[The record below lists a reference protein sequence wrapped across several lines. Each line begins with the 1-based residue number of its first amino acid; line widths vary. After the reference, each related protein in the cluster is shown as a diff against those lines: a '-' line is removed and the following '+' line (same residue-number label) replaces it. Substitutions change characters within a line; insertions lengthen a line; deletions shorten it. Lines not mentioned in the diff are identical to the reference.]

1 MNSIKPKNLTSGIY
15 ITFRELNQ
23 LKAINSK
30 RKKALFKRPEVFMVL
45 LIFLLSFIPS
55 LVIGSTLCSYDE
67 FNRLTRIQ
75 YENSDTIVYD
85 YDSIGNRS
93 LKEIS
98 SADSSFTVNTPIENQ
113 ELYADQSTAAKIDL
127 SNVFGG
133 DGIAIS
139 VSSSDT
145 SLITASLAGKI
156 LTLTYINQPDN
167 FGRVTINIE
176 GRANG
181 KILIDRFEVVIRPG
195 NSAPALDHGQF
206 PALQNI
212 DEDDAGNIGNKVS
225 EIVANGSI
233 TDADVTGAAPEAIAV
248 TGINN
253 TNGIW
258 EFSVDNGGTW
268 QAFHNDQVT
277 IVNIEKTARLLDE
290 NDWIR
295 FVPNPNRHGT
305 SNFTFRAWDKTS
317 GDAGGTYD
325 ASSNG
330 GQTAFSSSSDTA
342 SVTVSPVNDP
352 PVAEI
357 DSYNTPKGI
366 ELSVAA
372 PGVLDND
379 TDPDSDRSSLTASL
393 VSQPSNGSVVLNNNG
408 SFVYTADNDFNGTD
422 TFTYKVS
429 DGTLDS
435 NEATVIITV
444 DPAHTLVINDVSQQL
459 SRGGDPK
466 YSGAAV
472 ADMILNY
479 LNPTQYFTQHTTDE
493 RQEIL
498 MAGYG
503 VDVDGDEIISISGLR
518 DIMNNYLTASN
529 AYNYGISTENV
540 VDRYGAILWSEEYG
554 AEQNRVNQFIMHW
567 VDYNV
572 SNSNAPEDR
581 MHGPAAVVT
590 SSDPQKPGGG
600 ADSDYNHWMS
610 IVGYSS
616 DIDPHTTPWEILN
629 AQLNG
634 FVVSDPAVNG
644 LGSYK
649 YIQAN
654 EWNTKYFRPIKNGLE
669 GAGRY
674 GAVVEPPETENN
686 VRVVEKTPGPNPGLV
701 KQLNTHKTDYVYT
714 DFWLSDDTSEANAS
728 AEIKKRL
735 MENRDFIKMLKFD
748 TYRQAFKPENV
759 GRVIKVES
767 AGGDYA
773 LILFEKNDNG
783 NLITTGAAMVS
794 LSTGSFKMGFPNPR
808 ADFFDETKRW
818 KAICNVY
825 AETGNQPINAWPALF
840 QSNALDYG
848 YKVVTPWEEDSLKQF
863 NIYQAEKDGAVF
875 LLDQSPSIE
884 LLSSEQIFVFNNWRY
899 ESGQWHNDGG
909 GKENGFYKRL
919 QVKIT
924 DDNKVADVKWPD
936 SFKLVA
942 KTIVN
947 GGYIYEFICGFDQDI
962 NIITAADKNYKG
974 SCKSGGISYF
984 YLQ

>member
-1 MNSIKPKNLTSGIY
+1 M
-15 ITFRELNQ
+15 
-23 LKAINSK
+23 KAINSK
-30 RKKALFKRPEVFMVL
+30 QKEAFFKRPEVSVVL
-45 LIFLLSFIPS
+45 LIFLLFVPS
-55 LVIGSTLCSYDE
+55 LVIGSTLCFYDE

-75 YENSDTIVYD
+75 YENSDTIVYN

-98 SADSSFTVNTPIENQ
+98 PADSSFTVNTPIEDQ
-113 ELYADQSTAAKIDL
+113 GLYADQSTTTIIDL

-145 SLITASLAGKI
+145 SLITASLADKI
-156 LTLTYINQPDN
+156 LTLTHIKQPDN
-167 FGRVTINIE
+167 FGGVTIEIE

-181 KILIDRFEVVIRPG
+181 KVLIDRFEVVVRPG
-195 NSAPALDHGQF
+195 NSAPALDHGQSH
-206 PALQNI
+206 ALQNI
-212 DEDDAGNIGNKVS
+212 DEDDTENVGNKVS

-233 TDADVTGAAPEAIAV
+233 TDADITGAAPEAIAV

-268 QAFHNDQVT
+268 QAFHNDQGT
-277 IVNIEKTARLLDE
+277 TVNFEETARLLDE

-295 FVPNPNRHGT
+295 FVPNSNWHET
-305 SNFTFRAWDKTS
+305 SNFTFRAWDKTI
-317 GDAGGTYD
+317 GDAGGAHD

-330 GQTAFSSSSDTA
+330 GRTAFSLSSDTA
-342 SVTVSPVNDP
+342 SVTVSPVNDS

-379 TDPDSDRSSLTASL
+379 TDPDSDKSRLTASV

-422 TFTYKVS
+422 TFIYKVN

-435 NEATVIITV
+435 NEATVLIAV

-472 ADMILNY
+472 ADMILTY
-479 LNPTQYFTQHTTDE
+479 LNPAQYFTHHTTDE

-503 VDVDGDEIISISGLR
+503 VNVDGDEIISISGLK
-518 DIMNNYLTASN
+518 DILNNYLKPSTP
-529 AYNYGISTENV
+529 YNYGISTENV
-540 VDRYGAILWSEEYG
+540 VDSDGTIFWSEEYAG
-554 AEQNRVNQFIMHW
+554 EQNRVNRFIMHW
-567 VDYNV
+567 LDYDV
-572 SNSNAPEDR
+572 SNAPEDR

-590 SSDPQKPGGG
+590 SSDPQKRDGG
-600 ADSDYNHWMS
+600 ADSDYNHWMT

-616 DIDPHTTPWEILN
+616 DIDPHTTSWEILN

-654 EWNTKYFRPIKNGLE
+654 EWNAKYFRPIKNGLE

-686 VRVVEKTPGPNPGLV
+686 NVQVVEKTPEPSQELV
-701 KQLNTHKTDYVYT
+701 KQLNTHKTDYVYK
-714 DFWLSDDTSEANAS
+714 DFWLSDDTSEDNAS

-783 NLITTGAAMVS
+783 KLITTGAAMVS
-794 LSTGSFKMGFPNPR
+794 LSTGSFKMGFSNPK

-818 KAICNVY
+818 KAVFNVY
-825 AETGNQPINAWPALF
+825 AETGNQPVNAWPALYK
-840 QSNALDYG
+840 SNPLDYG
-848 YKVVTPWEEDSLKQF
+848 CKVVTPEEKDSLKQF
-863 NIYQAEKDGAVF
+863 NIYQAEKDGEVF
-875 LLDQSPSIE
+875 LLDQSPLIE
-884 LLSSEQIFVFNNWRY
+884 LLSSEQIIIFNNWRY
-899 ESGQWHNDGG
+899 ENRQWHNDGG
-909 GKENGFYKRL
+909 KKENGCYKRL
-919 QVKIT
+919 RVKIT

-942 KTIVN
+942 ETIVDE
-947 GGYIYEFICGFDQDI
+947 GYIYEFICGFDQDI
-962 NIITAADKNYKG
+962 NVITAADKNYKG
-974 SCKSGGISYF
+974 NCKSGGISYF
-984 YLQ
+984 YLK

>member
-30 RKKALFKRPEVFMVL
+30 RKKAFFKRPEVSLVL
-45 LIFLLSFIPS
+45 LIFLLLFIPS
-55 LVIGSTLCSYDE
+55 LVIGSTLCFYDE

-98 SADSSFTVNTPIENQ
+98 PADSSFTVNIPIEDQ
-113 ELYADQSTAAKIDL
+113 ELFADQSTTAKIDL

-145 SLITASLAGKI
+145 SLITASIAGKI
-156 LTLTYINQPDN
+156 LTLTYINQPGN

-181 KILIDRFEVVIRPG
+181 KVLIDRLEVVVRPG
-195 NSAPALDHGQF
+195 NSAPALDQGQS

-212 DEDDAGNIGNKVS
+212 DEDDAGNVGNKVS

-268 QAFHNDQVT
+268 QAFHNDQGA
-277 IVNIEKTARLLDE
+277 IVNFEETARLLDE
-290 NDWIR
+290 DDWIR
-295 FVPNPNRHGT
+295 FVPSPNWHET
-305 SNFTFRAWDKTS
+305 SNFTFRAWDKTI
-317 GDAGGTYD
+317 GGAGGAYD
-325 ASSNG
+325 ASSYG
-330 GQTAFSSSSDTA
+330 GRTAFSSSSDTA

-372 PGVLDND
+372 PGVLEND
-379 TDPDSDRSSLTASL
+379 TDPDSDRSSLTASV
-393 VSQPSNGSVVLNNNG
+393 VSQPSSGSVVLNNNG

-422 TFTYKVS
+422 TFIYKVN
-429 DGTLDS
+429 DGALDS

-459 SRGGDPK
+459 SRGGDPE

-472 ADMILNY
+472 ADMILSY
-479 LNPTQYFTQHTTDE
+479 LNPTQYFTHHTADE
-493 RQEIL
+493 RQKIL

-503 VDVDGDEIISISGLR
+503 VNVDGDEIISISGLK
-518 DIMNNYLTASN
+518 DILNNYLTASN

-540 VDRYGAILWSEEYG
+540 VDRDGTILWSEEYAG
-554 AEQNRVNQFIMHW
+554 EQNRVNRFIMHW
-567 VDYNV
+567 LDYKV
-572 SNSNAPEDR
+572 SNAPEDR

-590 SSDPQKPGGG
+590 SSDPQKHDGG
-600 ADSDYNHWMS
+600 ADSDYNHWMT

-616 DIDPHTTPWEILN
+616 DIDPHTAPWEILN

-644 LGSYK
+644 LGSCK

-686 VRVVEKTPGPNPGLV
+686 VQVVEKTPGPSPRLV

-714 DFWLSDDTSEANAS
+714 DFWSSDDTSEDNAS
-728 AEIKKRL
+728 AKIKKRL

-748 TYRQAFKPENV
+748 TYCQAFKPENV
-759 GRVIKVES
+759 GRVIKVEN

-783 NLITTGAAMVS
+783 KLITTGAAMVS
-794 LSTGSFKMGFPNPR
+794 LSTGSFKMGFPNPK

-825 AETGNQPINAWPALF
+825 AETGNQPVNAWPALYK
-840 QSNALDYG
+840 SNPLDYG

-863 NIYQAEKDGAVF
+863 NIYQTEKDGAVF
-875 LLDQSPSIE
+875 LLDQSPLIE

-899 ESGQWHNDGG
+899 ESRQWHNDGG
-909 GKENGFYKRL
+909 RKENGFYKRL
-919 QVKIT
+919 RVKIT
-924 DDNKVADVKWPD
+924 DNNEVADVKWPD

-942 KTIVN
+942 ETIVD
-947 GGYIYEFICGFDQDI
+947 GGYIYEFICGSDQDI
-962 NIITAADKNYKG
+962 NVITAADKNYKG

-984 YLQ
+984 YLK